1 MVSILLNIFPE
12 DTTKKHLIF
21 ITIFSVLSG
30 LSLSL
35 IIYKISFLKTLF
47 LLVAFTGI
55 LLIFRFPDIG
65 VALSF
70 SSAIFKEWLTGI
82 IPIFAAF
89 DFTIAIFGLTFISIM
104 FSIIKNGT
112 IFEITFHKSFL
123 PLLLFTTFLIFSTF
137 YTSSFNYGNLKAFSF
152 LTFNLGLFIAPIF
165 VINEEKYAWRMIY
178 FLIAIGVVITAYSLF
193 NLINSILTL
202 SIIYTFRSTFLG
214 VNSIG
219 FANWVG
225 SINILLITI
234 FPTIRENKWKRIA
247 LSVIFLFGIAMLVT
261 NSRGPMLSFMLT
273 GLILFL
279 IRVKEIPARK
289 IALIIFSLVLFLII
303 VINILPPQLI
313 DRYVGVFDQG
323 QNVSK
328 RVAFYTVSTR
338 LDFWK
343 ASLNSAS
350 NSISNLFFGIGSGG
364 FSTLY
369 YNKDFIWYPHNIFLE
384 VLCELGLIGLVLL
397 CWHFISIFKDGI
409 NTLLKKLPYK
419 QMNLLLAYILTAFF
433 NLLSAQFSG
442 DLNRNRR
449 IWFFLGTVIAL
460 TTLINKKLE
469 SRKKY
474 E

>member
-247 LSVIFLFGIAMLVT
+247 LSVIFLFGIA
-261 NSRGPMLSFMLT
+261 
-273 GLILFL
+273 
-279 IRVKEIPARK
+279 
-289 IALIIFSLVLFLII
+289 
-303 VINILPPQLI
+303 
-313 DRYVGVFDQG
+313 
-323 QNVSK
+323 
-328 RVAFYTVSTR
+328 
-338 LDFWK
+338 
-343 ASLNSAS
+343 
-350 NSISNLFFGIGSGG
+350 
-364 FSTLY
+364 
-369 YNKDFIWYPHNIFLE
+369 FLE